1 MEPSKRY
8 CQIFILFLLSSLFF
22 ALSITKA
29 PLYAKEDVDQCSSC
43 HTDKDRMKALIPKFP
58 EPPEEEGEA

>member
-8 CQIFILFLLSSLFF
+8 YKAILLFLIGSLFLT
-22 ALSITKA
+22 LSLFK
-29 PLYAKEDVDQCSSC
+29 PSLHAKEDVDRCLSC

>member
-8 CQIFILFLLSSLFF
+8 CEIFIFFLLGSLLLT
-22 ALSITKA
+22 LSPFKA
-29 PLYAKEDVDQCSSC
+29 PLHAKEDVDQCLSC
-43 HTDKDRMKALIPKFP
+43 HTDKNRMKTLIPKFP